1 MKYDCEKTTKDK
13 HLEKDVNIDPRIVVI
28 QNELNGFDERIQTL
42 DNVLQLMSYVRI
54 LTTNTSINQ

>member
-42 DNVLQLMSYVRI
+42 DNVLQLMSYVRT